1 MKFIQ
6 TPTSEEL
13 EEELKREQYKRRY
26 HRTLRSSVFI
36 LITAAAAAVLVAM
49 LWLPVLQIYGSSM
62 TPTLEDSEIV
72 FSMKTSELE
81 RGRYCPILLQ

>member
-1 MKFIQ
+1 MV
-6 TPTSEEL
+6 
-13 EEELKREQYKRRY
+13 LKSTMY
-26 HRTLRSSVFI
+26 TLV
-36 LITAAAAAVLVAM
+36 TVAAIAVLGAT